1 MVLLYDR
8 TLPSIHREYFT
19 SIKATEG
26 DSEYSSLMSVQST
39 EPLTV
44 LKLRGTEEIYFLN
57 AASSNRQQT
66 GEAAVRSIILNIF
79 CIYIELTN
87 A

>member
-1 MVLLYDR
+1 M
-8 TLPSIHREYFT
+8 

-26 DSEYSSLMSVQST
+26 DSEYLSLMSVQST

-44 LKLRGTEEIYFLN
+44 SKLWGTEEIYFLN
-57 AASSNRQQT
+57 VASSNRQQT
-66 GEAAVRSIILNIF
+66 GEAVVRSIILTVF